1 MNQNDD
7 AQRDIDKPMIEWIV
21 GGISAAIVAVL
32 LGFLVYEALFAD
44 SLPPSLTAT
53 IEALEPT
60 DEGTVV
66 RVAVTNGGDKAAAAV
81 QVQCIVVGREGAEA
95 NREIELDYVAGHGV
109 RRGAFI
115 FAERLDPQLPIEV
128 EIVGY
133 TEP

>member
-1 MNQNDD
+1 MRIQMNQNDD

-53 IEALEPT
+53 IEALEST

-66 RVAVTNGGDKAAAAV
+66 RVAVTNGGDKAAAA
-81 QVQCIVVGREGAEA
+81 ESKAA
-95 NREIELDYVAGHGV
+95 
-109 RRGAFI
+109 
-115 FAERLDPQLPIEV
+115 
-128 EIVGY
+128 
-133 TEP
+133 